1 MLRQEV
7 SVAAVDFSGGSG
19 RGYLF
24 PRSAG
29 RPGVSGLMMSSQ
41 EMNHIELSCVSFE
54 HEGSRNLKKQ
64 SVLLT
69 PRAQSNRTVL
79 VNSIGH
85 PRVSFDVSFIVFS
98 RQLGPRAWAFE
109 QRTCGHELD
118 FM

>member
-1 MLRQEV
+1 
-7 SVAAVDFSGGSG
+7 
-19 RGYLF
+19 
-24 PRSAG
+24 
-29 RPGVSGLMMSSQ
+29 MSSQ

-98 RQLGPRAWAFE
+98 RQLGPLGHSSKGHAGMSLILCSMWVPALEHKSRE
-109 QRTCGHELD
+109 GCGS
-118 FM
+118 